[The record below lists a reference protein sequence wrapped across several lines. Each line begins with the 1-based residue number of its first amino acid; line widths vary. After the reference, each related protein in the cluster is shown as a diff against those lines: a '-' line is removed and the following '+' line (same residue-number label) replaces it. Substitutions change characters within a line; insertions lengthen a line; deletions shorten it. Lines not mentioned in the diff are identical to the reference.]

1 MGNFVRLRER
11 ILNNP
16 LLVTE
21 SYARILMGALSER
34 FNVESLNIDG
44 EDYDVNELKEEASL
58 YNGGS
63 PMERKPYQ
71 VVNGAA
77 VIPVKGSLVHK
88 TGYLRP
94 YSGMTGYD
102 GIRANLD
109 IALSDSDVS
118 EIVFDMNSP
127 GGEVSGC
134 FELCDYIYE
143 QRGKKKMTALVDD
156 MACSACYAI
165 ASAAD
170 TIVGGELST
179 TGSIGVITGHVSREK
194 QLAEDGIKVTLITA
208 GKHKADGNPYQDL
221 PEEVRAG
228 IQSRVDKIYS
238 TFVDKVSRN
247 RGISADSVRST
258 EAKTFFGLDAVEK
271 NLVDKVESTISY
283 LENLSSGDGSNNNV
297 MMESSEMSEESNL
310 TSEDLES
317 AVAAAVTGERERI
330 SAILT
335 SEQAQSR
342 SKMANHL
349 AFNTSMSVQDAE
361 AMLSVA
367 AEEQVEQPVV
377 AQTNT
382 TATNFQ
388 EALESASAEEVG
400 VESESAE
407 SDGDDIGSML
417 ALVGVKDLAKAGA

>member
-179 TGSIGVITGHVSREK
+179 TGSIGVITGHVSHEK

-310 TSEDLES
+310 TSVELES

-388 EALESASAEEVG
+388 EALEAASVEEVG

-407 SDGDDIGSML
+407 STGDDIGSML